1 MVEERRLSC
10 RGRHNGDLLLSVM
23 ARCEIDRVD
32 RPTVSSSNKRIF
44 IFAAEVPAAALSP
57 ADTILVM

>member
-1 MVEERRLSC
+1 MVAVDTIDTCAHQYLC
-10 RGRHNGDLLLSVM
+10 RCMKEG
-23 ARCEIDRVD
+23 AD
-32 RPTVSSSNKRIF
+32 RPTVSLSSRSIF

>member
-1 MVEERRLSC
+1 MVAVDTIDTCTYQHLS
-10 RGRHNGDLLLSVM
+10 RHIAEG
-23 ARCEIDRVD
+23 VD
-32 RPTVSSSNKRIF
+32 IPTVSLSSRSIF